1 MSTTKVGTIEMWW
14 NAKEMK
20 MDSIVKESSKV
31 LVSIPCPEWADKS
44 TVAAVVEK
52 ETIRRVR

>member
-14 NAKEMK
+14 NAKTRK
-20 MDSIVKESSKV
+20 MESFVKETGKV
-31 LVSIPCPEWADKS
+31 LVALPCPEWADKS